1 MRTFIRGAAVE
12 KAESY
17 TLFEL
22 VNGDYASCDTATEI
36 NFEIT
41 ELVKDREPGTYTF
54 VVGADAVKD
63 SEDRDKILYEES
75 DYSDP
80 ITYTVPEEETV
91 E

>member
-22 VNGDYASCDTATEI
+22 VDGDYKERGTDTEI

-54 VVGADAVKD
+54 VVGADAV
-63 SEDRDKILYEES
+63 EKIEGETKISYEES

-80 ITYTVPEEETV
+80 IDYIVPGEETV
-91 E
+91 